1 MSSTLPRYRRL
12 MIIHFRTRVE
22 ALVRQME
29 LGKFDWKKFD
39 PDLGELSVL
48 GSDILMIFYN
58 GPARLGGFR
67 QAVGRLVEACCK
79 EGRPESVEE
88 VFATCYRSAQKVL
101 DDELL
106 WVDVPEPVAEPEPVA
121 KPELIVSPAEVSMG
135 DVVAPDAPVEL
146 LPSPPWRKGI
156 APAVEKCLLVY
167 IAGGKEIAMAALG
180 GKYKNRPDKLA
191 GLVRNEIDKA
201 MKSPVDPFVP
211 KEGRVPVGKSAG
223 GTMRIEFNG
232 DENSTKRGRKPREP

>member
-29 LGKFDWKKFD
+29 LGKFDWEKFD

-106 WVDVPEPVAEPEPVA
+106 WVDVPEPVAE
-121 KPELIVSPAEVSMG
+121 PELIVSPAEVSMG

>member
-48 GSDILMIFYN
+48 GSDILKIFYN
-58 GPARLGGFR
+58 GPARLGGFC

-79 EGRPESVEE
+79 EGRSESVEE

-106 WVDVPEPVAEPEPVA
+106 WVDVPEPVA

-146 LPSPPWRKGI
+146 LPSPPWSKKIG
-156 APAVEKCLLVY
+156 PAVKECLLAY
-167 IAGGKEIAMAALG
+167 LDENIKDFTP
-180 GKYKNRPDKLA
+180 KKSYKTDPCKLA
-191 GLVRNEIDKA
+191 LLVRKQIVKA
-201 MKSPVDPFVP
+201 MKAEKNPFVP
-211 KEGRVPVGKSAG
+211 KEGRWPKGRTANGVMLI
-223 GTMRIEFNG
+223 TFDG
-232 DENSTKRGRKPREP
+232 DENPTKKE

>member
-12 MIIHFRTRVE
+12 MIINFRTRVE

-48 GSDILMIFYN
+48 GSDILKIFYN

-67 QAVGRLVEACCK
+67 QAVRRLVDACCK
-79 EGRPESVEE
+79 EGRSESVEE

-106 WVDVPEPVAEPEPVA
+106 WVDVPEPVAEPEPIEGPAKAPVA
-121 KPELIVSPAEVSMG
+121 SV
-135 DVVAPDAPVEL
+135 APVEL
-146 LPSPPWRKGI
+146 LPSPPWSKNI
-156 APAVEKCLLVY
+156 APAVEKCLLAYLDEKIKDFAPV
-167 IAGGKEIAMAALG
+167 KT
-180 GKYKNRPDKLA
+180 YKKRPEKLA
-191 GLVRNEIDKA
+191 ELVRDEIDKA
-201 MKSPVDPFVP
+201 IKSPVDPFVP
-211 KEGRVPVGKSAG
+211 KEGRVPVGQTAKG
-223 GTMRIEFNG
+223 IMLIIFKGNKFP
-232 DENSTKRGRKPREP
+232 TKRGRKPRES